1 MVCESNQVGVQST
14 AIQRIL
20 ECTDVI
26 KCMVG
31 DSTQVGV
38 HLQSTAILRIL
49 DGWYQLY
56 GM

>member
-1 MVCESNQVGVQST
+1 MVCESIQVGVQST
-14 AIQRIL
+14 AILRIL
-20 ECTDVI
+20 ECTDGI

-38 HLQSTAILRIL
+38 QSTAILRIL

-56 GM
+56 GL